1 MVSGGVKG
9 SKAGSSGRFFICYQ
23 HHSLDAGPL
32 LRTNTHCCL
41 PSDLESLAKTGIV
54 VTSAS
59 FHKHPTHG
67 LTGAFRIS
75 GSLETTGTARTTT
88 NQHVHRT
95 GIWSSGAS
103 WGTPRPSTC
112 RNPLFFQV
120 RLVCFEHL
128 RQQLFT
134 SEHHS
139 LELHLPE
146 VSLDL
151 AYGDYFSLPCDHP
164 VAPLALGFRSTSMV
178 SATGRSLVVSR
189 ADTRVPTKG
198 HLSRPRER
206 MQSREGSNS
215 AERRVGNQ
223 RRRDTRQAAVSA
235 TTRGLASADEKQSPM
250 LFPSPLT
257 DVR

>member
-1 MVSGGVKG
+1 MKKKTPCTTHYPQLQASAELPIHWFRLVSGGVKG
-9 SKAGSSGRFFICYQ
+9 SKAGRSGRFFICYQ

-112 RNPLFFQV
+112 PNLLFFQV

-139 LELHLPE
+139 IELHLAE

-151 AYGDYFSLPCDHP
+151 AYGVYFSLPCRC
-164 VAPLALGFRSTSMV
+164 ARSRLPFHINGQRHGSQPRRQQ
-178 SATGRSLVVSR
+178 GRHEGHYKGPF
-189 ADTRVPTKG
+189 VPST
-198 HLSRPRER
+198 
-206 MQSREGSNS
+206 
-215 AERRVGNQ
+215 
-223 RRRDTRQAAVSA
+223 
-235 TTRGLASADEKQSPM
+235 
-250 LFPSPLT
+250 
-257 DVR
+257 